1 MSFSLYDI
9 ITAIVIGAISG
20 WLAGFIM
27 NSKGSLL
34 RNIILGILGG
44 FVGSFLFNLLGISIN
59 VTIWKFNV
67 GTIIISAIGACI
79 VLFIVNK
86 LFK

>member
-1 MSFSLYDI
+1 MSLYDI
-9 ITAIVIGAISG
+9 LATIVIGAISG

-44 FVGSFLFNLLGISIN
+44 FVGSFLFGLLNIKIN
-59 VTIWKFNV
+59 VSLGPISL
-67 GTIIISAIGACI
+67 GTIIVSAIGACI
-79 VLFIVNK
+79 VLIIVNK

>member
-1 MSFSLYDI
+1 MDLYNILVAI
-9 ITAIVIGAISG
+9 IIGAVAG
-20 WLAGFIM
+20 WLAGIIM

-34 RNIILGILGG
+34 RNIVLGIVGG
-44 FVGSFLFNLLGISIN
+44 FVGSYLFSLLHIN
-59 VTIWKFNV
+59 FSLSV
-67 GTIIISAIGACI
+67 GPIDVATIIISAIGACI

>member
-1 MSFSLYDI
+1 MSLYDI
-9 ITAIVIGAISG
+9 IVMIIIGAIAG

-27 NSKGSLL
+27 NSKGTLL

-44 FVGSFLFNLLGISIN
+44 FVGGFIFSLLHIN
-59 VTIWKFNV
+59 IDVAIGPINV
-67 GTIIISAIGACI
+67 GTIIVSAIGACI
-79 VLFIVNK
+79 VIFIVNK

>member
-1 MSFSLYDI
+1 MSLYDI
-9 ITAIVIGAISG
+9 LVAIVLGAISG

-44 FVGSFLFNLLGISIN
+44 FVGSFLFGLLNININ
-59 VTIWKFNV
+59 VSLGPFSLGN
-67 GTIIISAIGACI
+67 IIVSVIGACLVI
-79 VLFIVNK
+79 VIVNK

>member
-1 MSFSLYDI
+1 MDI
-9 ITAIVIGAISG
+9 KEIFISIILGAISG

-44 FVGSFLFNLLGISIN
+44 FVGGYVFNLLGLAA
-59 VTIWKFNV
+59 KGLM
-67 GTIIISAIGACI
+67 GTMIVSVVGACLVI
-79 VLFIVNK
+79 IIVNK

>member
-1 MSFSLYDI
+1 MSLYDI
-9 ITAIVIGAISG
+9 IVTVLIGAVSG

-44 FVGSFLFNLLGISIN
+44 FVGNFLFGLLNISIN
-59 VTIWKFNV
+59 VSLGSINV

-79 VLFIVNK
+79 VLIIVNK